1 MATDAPSPSHDPHTR
16 SGFVAIVGGPNVG
29 KSTLLNHLLGAKVAI
44 TTPKPQTTRSQIR
57 GILTGE
63 GYQLVFVDT
72 PGIHESNRLLNKALL
87 RSAIDAISKVDVVL
101 FLVDVTRR
109 RPADELVILDIL
121 VKAGKPVLLIL
132 NKVDLVAKETLLPI
146 IDDLKDIFPFDA
158 IIPISAL
165 YGDGLDAVLDEVLK
179 LIPEG
184 PFFYEGVY
192 LTDQT
197 REGLAAEL
205 IREKIFLFAEQE
217 VPYATAVEVERI
229 DRDANGKLL
238 VSATIY
244 VEKPSQKGILIGKD
258 GRFIRRV
265 RRDAER
271 ELAEIWK
278 EPTSVQL
285 WVKVLKDW
293 SRDVRSLRRFGL
305 MA

>member
-1 MATDAPSPSHDPHTR
+1 MATEGTSQSPPTR
-16 SGFVAIVGGPNVG
+16 SGFIAIVGGPNVG
-29 KSTLLNHLLGAKVAI
+29 KSTLLNQLLGAKVAI
-44 TTPKPQTTRSQIR
+44 TTPKPQTTRRQIR

-72 PGIHESNRLLNKALL
+72 PGIHVSNRPLNKALL
-87 RSAIDAISKVDVVL
+87 RSAIEAVSQVDLVL

-109 RPADELVILDIL
+109 RPANELAILDIL
-121 VKAGKPVLLIL
+121 AKAGKPVILLL

-146 IDDLKDIFPFDA
+146 IDDLKDIFPFEA
-158 IIPISAL
+158 IIPISAFH
-165 YGDGLDAVLDEVLK
+165 GEGLELVLDEVLR

-184 PFFYEGVY
+184 PFYYEGTL

-197 REGLAAEL
+197 REVLASEL
-205 IREKIFLFAEQE
+205 IREKIFLFADQE
-217 VPYATAVEVERI
+217 VPYSTAVEVEDI
-229 DRDANGKLL
+229 GRDSNGNLR
-238 VSATIY
+238 VTATIF

-265 RRDAER
+265 RKDAER
-271 ELAEIWK
+271 ELSTIWQ

-293 SRDVRSLRRFGL
+293 SKDARSLKRFGL
-305 MA
+305 VS